1 MGGSLK
7 TFLFQHEMQ
16 QKVSSFD
23 CKIWPSFRKEHVPK
37 IAILQTWDWLEFIF
51 VYKSDRIWESPLNP
65 QVFSFDKSLR
75 A

>member
-23 CKIWPSFRKEHVPK
+23 CNIWPTFRNEHVPK
-37 IAILQTWDWLEFIF
+37 IAILQTWDYLEFISA
-51 VYKSDRIWESPLNP
+51 YKSHRI
-65 QVFSFDKSLR
+65 
-75 A
+75 